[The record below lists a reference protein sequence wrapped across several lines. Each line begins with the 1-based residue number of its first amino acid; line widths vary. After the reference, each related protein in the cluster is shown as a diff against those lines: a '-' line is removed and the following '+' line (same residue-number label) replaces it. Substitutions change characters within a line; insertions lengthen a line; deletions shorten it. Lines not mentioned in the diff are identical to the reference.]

1 MPNLDSPVRGHS
13 TLEDAL
19 EAIFD
24 KLDKLDK
31 LDDYVRNH
39 LTTKMEAGFDEVKN
53 GLERP

>member
-13 TLEDAL
+13 TREGAL
-19 EAIFD
+19 EAIF
-24 KLDKLDK
+24 DKLDK

-39 LTTKMEAGFDEVKN
+39 LTTRMEAGFDEVKS